1 MLCNPQMELRYN
13 EVERARTIFERYVR
27 CLPTVKAWVR
37 YAKFE
42 MRNGEVAR
50 ARGCYEHAVEE
61 MGDDANTA
69 RGPRPRLLTFSQ
81 SGSQSTGMKRVGR
94 RSSVVSACARVH
106 LWRPAWVERHAFPL

>member
-1 MLCNPQMELRYN
+1 MELRYN

-50 ARGCYEHAVEE
+50 ARACYEHAVEE

-69 RGPRPRLLTFSQ
+69 RGPGPVPLQAHAAGSQSQAANRLLTFKCSLCACDAAP
-81 SGSQSTGMKRVGR
+81 
-94 RSSVVSACARVH
+94 VVACMG
-106 LWRPAWVERHAFPL
+106 

>member
-1 MLCNPQMELRYN
+1 MQAQMELRYN

-69 RGPRPRLLTFSQ
+69 RSRNPNP
-81 SGSQSTGMKRVGR
+81 
-94 RSSVVSACARVH
+94 
-106 LWRPAWVERHAFPL
+106 

>member
-1 MLCNPQMELRYN
+1 MELRYN

-27 CLPTVKAWVR
+27 CLPTVTAWVR

-42 MRNGEVAR
+42 MRNGEVSR

-81 SGSQSTGMKRVGR
+81 SGSQITGMKRVGQC
-94 RSSVVSACARVH
+94 SSALSASTTLC
-106 LWRPAWVERHAFPL
+106 LWRHAWHMRHASPL